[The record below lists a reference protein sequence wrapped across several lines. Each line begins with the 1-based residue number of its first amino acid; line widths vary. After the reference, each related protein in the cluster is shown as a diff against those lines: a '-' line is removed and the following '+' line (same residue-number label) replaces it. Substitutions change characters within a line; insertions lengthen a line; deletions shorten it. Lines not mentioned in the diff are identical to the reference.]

1 MELCYV
7 LMTHLNRFSINF
19 QEIDSA
25 KAKKCP
31 AALKKCSVGSVIG
44 FLNASRTF
52 LISQVKVKLCRY
64 NFIPEFCLV
73 SAHQARP
80 GGTWAMIHLLTS
92 RLLGPLGLLG
102 PDRRPPACTTGEPS
116 HHG

>member
-31 AALKKCSVGSVIG
+31 AALKKS
-44 FLNASRTF
+44 
-52 LISQVKVKLCRY
+52 ISMFSGVSDWIL
-64 NFIPEFCLV
+64 ECLV
-73 SAHQARP
+73 DIFDFS
-80 GGTWAMIHLLTS
+80 S
-92 RLLGPLGLLG
+92 K
-102 PDRRPPACTTGEPS
+102 S
-116 HHG
+116 